1 MKTKSLVY
9 LLILLPGLLMA
20 QTKTQKVQ
28 GIECTGQVKYY
39 ANGNLEVCSLA
50 KAQIVSQLE
59 LPDQTVV
66 CFNPDQTLRFFFLEK
81 PTLLNG
87 HLCKGHGHD
96 WMQCIYPNG
105 QPKLLWLEEDEIIQ
119 GIPCSAASFW
129 SDVTGGSA
137 GVHFYENGKLAQ
149 CKLSTDFTYEGK
161 TFEKGQHLMLDKNG
175 KQVTSKS

>member
-1 MKTKSLVY
+1 MNTKSLFY
-9 LLILLPGLLMA
+9 FLLFFPGLLLA

-28 GIECTGQVKYY
+28 GLECTGFVQFHP
-39 ANGNLEVCSLA
+39 NGNLEVCSLA

-59 LPDQTVV
+59 LPAQTVV

-96 WMQCIYPNG
+96 WMQTIYANG
-105 QPKLLWLEEDEIIQ
+105 QPKLLWLEADEIIQ

-129 SDVTGGSA
+129 GEITGGSA
-137 GVHFYENGKLAQ
+137 GVHFHENGKLAQ
-149 CKLSTDFTYEGK
+149 CKLSKDFTYEGTSFK
-161 TFEKGQHLMLDKNG
+161 KGHHLILDKNG
-175 KQVTSKS
+175 KLVISKS